1 MLNFTVGPV
10 QSDDTILEIGKNQVP
25 YFRTEDFS
33 KLMLDNEKLIKKLV
47 NAPNSYRTV
56 FITGSGT
63 ASMEAAVINTL
74 TPDDKVL
81 IINGGNFGQRFIDIC
96 NVHNIKNT
104 EIKLQYGEQI
114 SKKILSKYDNKGYS
128 AFIVN
133 MHETTTGILYNM
145 KVISDFCKKNNMF
158 LIVDA
163 ISSFLADEFDMK
175 KYNVDVMV
183 SASQKALAC
192 PPGISLIVLSDR
204 AIEKVYKSKIR
215 SYYLDLKKALFD
227 GERGQTP
234 FTPSVSI
241 LIQINARLNKIMLN
255 GGVSNEIE
263 RVHNLALDFRNRI
276 KGLPFEIPTIEL
288 SNAITPL
295 KPLTKSAYEIF
306 MILKNEYGI
315 WVCPNGSELKDK
327 IFRVGHIGNLTIEDN
342 KKLIDSLK
350 DMKKRKII

>member
-1 MLNFTVGPV
+1 M
-10 QSDDTILEIGKNQVP
+10 
-25 YFRTEDFS
+25 
-33 KLMLDNEKLIKKLV
+33 
-47 NAPNSYRTV
+47 
-56 FITGSGT
+56 
-63 ASMEAAVINTL
+63 
-74 TPDDKVL
+74 
-81 IINGGNFGQRFIDIC
+81 
-96 NVHNIKNT
+96 
-104 EIKLQYGEQI
+104 I
-114 SKKILSKYDNKGYS
+114 S
-128 AFIVN
+128 
-133 MHETTTGILYNM
+133 E
-145 KVISDFCKKNNMF
+145 FCKKNDIF
-158 LIVDA
+158 LVVDA

-175 KYNVDVMV
+175 KYNVDVMI

-192 PPGISLIVLSDR
+192 PPGISLIVLSDK
-204 AIEKVYKSKIR
+204 AIEKVYKSKMK
-215 SYYLDLKKALFD
+215 SYYLDLKRALSD

-241 LIQINARLNKIMLN
+241 LIQINVRLNKIMLN

-276 KGLPFEIPTIEL
+276 KELPFEIPTIEL

-315 WVCPNGSELKDK
+315 WVCPNGGELKDK